1 MENMKLFL
9 DFFTRMD
16 DKFINKR
23 QVEFLA
29 MAGVFD
35 RVFEDRSTIFYS
47 ATKLVA
53 LSQNSQK
60 DRESSQQGLFGNEL
74 NTKF

>member
-1 MENMKLFL
+1 MVLYETIF

-23 QVEFLA
+23 QVEFLLWQEYL
-29 MAGVFD
+29 MEFLKIEVLFL
-35 RVFEDRSTIFYS
+35 THQ
-47 ATKLVA
+47 TLVA

-60 DRESSQQGLFGNEL
+60 DRESSQQNSFW
-74 NTKF
+74 